1 MATTIKLKRGL
12 AASWV
17 KLNPILAPGEPGFEL
32 DTGLLKIGNGHCRWN
47 DLPYIGG
54 GSGDLQEEWEVINRP
69 THYDFPSVGR
79 PEAIYKAEKE
89 KKLYQWNTSIKA
101 YEVICE
107 SEGGDYEEPDVIHG
121 GGASGLP
128 E

>member
-1 MATTIKLKRGL
+1 MATTIKLKRGQ

-17 KLNPILAPGEPGFEL
+17 RLNPILAPGEPGFEL
-32 DTGLLKIGNGHCRWN
+32 DTGRLKIGNGITPW
-47 DLPYIGG
+47 LELSYIGEG
-54 GSGDLQEEWEVINRP
+54 GSANQEEWEVINRP
-69 THYDFPSVGR
+69 THFDFPSVGR

-101 YEVICE
+101 YEVI
-107 SEGGDYEEPDVIHG
+107 SEEGDAFDAPDVIHG
-121 GGASGLP
+121 GGAAGLP